1 MLTQVGKYQI
11 VEKIGVGGFG
21 TVYKGRDPFIKRN
34 VAIKTCQSAEEEI
47 KKRFFREAEFAGN
60 LHHRNITTIYDF
72 GVTDDGTPY
81 IVQEFLTGDDL
92 DKIIKRKEQ
101 ISLKRKIRILLDV
114 CEGLGYAH
122 GSGIIHRDI
131 KPSNIRILDDETVKI
146 MDFGIAKS
154 MVSESTLTQ
163 TGITLGTASYLAPEQ
178 IRGETLDPRTDI
190 FSLGVLGYELLTGQK
205 PFTGDHIS
213 TVLYKIMNETP
224 PRPSEADPSIPR
236 AVENVIL
243 KALEKDRSR
252 RHASC
257 AEMKTELGAASQ
269 QLAETV
275 PTKLSPTTADME
287 MERTV
292 ATPSSGFNLSKEAL
306 RADAR
311 ASERNVPSSP
321 TVEQQRMAE
330 PLAPRRLTPGGM
342 VTGSVADVHLRKAEP
357 STGAGTAPA
366 EEGGHALRIFL
377 ASLVVLGVVGGGAY
391 LYLKPSLSPK
401 QTPIPAAAPTPV
413 PALPATAERWRPP
426 ATAATE
432 PATTAPAPAPPAAS
446 VSTAPA
452 PAPTA
457 PPPVPK
463 IKESNE
469 PVQITFE
476 SNANALLTVDGRKYT
491 GLPAPRRIALKPGKH
506 SYVFEIPN
514 YERKPDTIDVKP
526 GQPIGRPLGLRPR
539 GMLQVNIGPPEARG
553 AEIRVDGVLIGKFD
567 GAPVKKPL
575 RTGSHEVEV
584 RHAGF
589 QPQTKSVD
597 IVEDDLF
604 PVRFDLKKGP

>member
-47 KKRFFREAEFAGN
+47 RKRFFREAEFAGN

-92 DKIIKRKEQ
+92 DKIIKRKDQ

-131 KPSNIRILDDETVKI
+131 KPSNIRILDDDTVKI

-236 AVENVIL
+236 AVENVII
-243 KALEKDRSR
+243 KALEKDRAKR
-252 RHASC
+252 PASC
-257 AEMKTELGAASQ
+257 AEMKAELGAASQ

-275 PTKLSPTTADME
+275 PTKITPTTANME
-287 MERTV
+287 MDRTV

-311 ASERNVPSSP
+311 ASDRNVPSSP
-321 TVEQQRMAE
+321 TMEQRMSAPGE
-330 PLAPRRLTPGGM
+330 PPAPRRLTPAGM
-342 VTGSVADVHLRKAEP
+342 VTGSVAEVHLRKAEP
-357 STGAGTAPA
+357 SSGVVTTPA

-401 QTPIPAAAPTPV
+401 QVPTAAPTPA
-413 PALPATAERWRPP
+413 PAPAATAEAAP
-426 ATAATE
+426 ATSAVAAAE
-432 PATTAPAPAPPAAS
+432 SATTAPAPVS

-452 PAPTA
+452 PTPTA
-457 PPPVPK
+457 PPPVPT
-463 IKESNE
+463 IKASNE

-476 SNANALLTVDGRKYT
+476 SNANALLTVDGKKYT
-491 GLPAPRRIALKPGKH
+491 GLPAPRRISLKPGKH

-514 YERKPDTIDVKP
+514 YERKGDTLEVKP
-526 GQPIGRPLGLRPR
+526 GQPIGVRSDFAPR

-567 GAPVKKPL
+567 GASVKKPL

-584 RHAGF
+584 RRDGF

-597 IVEDDLF
+597 IAEDDLF
-604 PVRFDLKKGP
+604 PVRFDLKKAP